1 MSLES
6 LANELFVNI
15 FEYLSTAHLLQ
26 TFHGLSSR
34 FDHLLNI
41 FFRTNRNLDF
51 RSISKSKFDIVCQH
65 IVPTIIDRIIS
76 IRLSDDDQTPQ
87 QIDLF
92 LSQFSLS
99 RQCIELRSLSLY
111 HIYSEQTI
119 TRILSD
125 LSYLQN
131 LNYLTI
137 DTIYIEEGNIFSQML
152 DVIWGLPALTH
163 CCIRNVKWKP
173 PANFNYGT
181 VISST
186 LEHLSLTGEC
196 ISLHQLARLFQNTP
210 LLRTLTVGINKDYE
224 SGDVLATIPSMITLK
239 IHWIVNSM
247 KVLTDFLKKMPNL
260 RRLKIKLELTQLS
273 LNGNQWK
280 EFILDY
286 LPKLKDFHFDMKI
299 FIPNERSP
307 IEEIIDNLLNS
318 FRTFFWLHER
328 QWFVRCDWSV
338 ENRHSFASLYTVP
351 YAFDNF
357 SYYNRSISKSTYDDI
372 DTLIYTNVYSLLYN
386 SSFSK
391 STYFPSV
398 RFCNVHHLKLNCSGA
413 DQPLSVIPKLDR
425 LISLD
430 LSLYQDWSLCQ
441 LETLLDS
448 APNLYSVIFNKL
460 AWLQIQSINVRSKS
474 IRRLVLKGYFE
485 NIRCKAFIR
494 SQLGGLCEVLVIN
507 VTDRTTILELINTMT
522 NLRSLNCKCADDKWM
537 GTTQYSNSANDG
549 HITWLQQNLPSKYSI
564 TRDWRT
570 GHIRIWIHR

>member
-15 FEYLSTAHLLQ
+15 FEYLNTAHLLQ
-26 TFHGLSSR
+26 TFHGLNSR

-41 FFRTNRNLDF
+41 FFRANRNLDF

-76 IRLSDDDQTPQ
+76 IRLSDDNQTPQ

-111 HIYSEQTI
+111 QIHSKQT
-119 TRILSD
+119 TKRILSD
-125 LSYLQN
+125 ISCLQN

-137 DTIYIEEGNIFSQML
+137 DTMYIEEENIFSQML

-163 CCIRNVKWKP
+163 CCIINMKWKP

-186 LEHLSLTGEC
+186 LEHVSLTGEY
-196 ISLHQLARLFQNTP
+196 ISLHQLTCLFQNTP
-210 LLRTLTVGINKDYE
+210 FLRTLAVGINKDYE
-224 SGDVLATIPSMITLK
+224 RGDVLATIPSMITLT
-239 IHWIVNSM
+239 IHWAVNSTI
-247 KVLTDFLKKMPNL
+247 VLTNFLKKMPNL

-286 LPKLKDFHFDMKI
+286 LPKLKDFHFNMKI
-299 FIPNERSP
+299 FIPSERSP
-307 IEEIIDNLLNS
+307 IEKIIDNLLNS

-328 QWFVRCDWSV
+328 QWFVRCDWSL
-338 ENRHSFASLYTVP
+338 ENRHSFASFYTVP
-351 YAFDNF
+351 YAFDTF
-357 SYYNRSISKSTYDDI
+357 SYYNKTISKSTYDDI
-372 DTLIYTNVYSLLYN
+372 DTLVYTNVCSLSYN

-391 STYFPSV
+391 STSFPSV
-398 RFCNVHHLKLNCSGA
+398 RFCNVQHLKLNCTGT

-425 LISLD
+425 LTSLD
-430 LSLYQDWSLCQ
+430 LSLCKDWSLCQ

-448 APNLYSVIFNKL
+448 APNLYSVIFNEF
-460 AWLQIQSINVRSKS
+460 ACLQIQSINVRSKS

-485 NIRCKAFIR
+485 NIRCKAFVR

-507 VTDRTTILELINTMT
+507 LTDRTTILELINTMA
-522 NLRSLNCKCADDKWM
+522 NLRSLNCKCADDKRKQ
-537 GTTQYSNSANDG
+537 TNQYSNPTNDE
-549 HITWLQQNLPSKYSI
+549 HITWLQQNLPSKHSI